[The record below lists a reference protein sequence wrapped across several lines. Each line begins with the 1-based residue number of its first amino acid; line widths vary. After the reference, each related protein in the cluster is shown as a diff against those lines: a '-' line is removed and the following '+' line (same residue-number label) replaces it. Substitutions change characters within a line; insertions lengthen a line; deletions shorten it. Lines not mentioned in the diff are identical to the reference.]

1 MPGFSFPPVGPLGHG
16 SPPSRPSTSGRRY
29 YDQLRL
35 PLHLLGSLRF
45 RSIPDTLR
53 APVGSCS
60 SRLAGGLGAARPGA
74 WPLLYSGWPFPV
86 PAARSW
92 RSSRVPRL
100 PLCVHAPLADSG
112 GALSTRH
119 CVSRTGAFRQIQN
132 VGFPRLSPGYP
143 FGPRLYNFRSSVTRP
158 IHSLHLASHTPYW
171 LCMQVRYRFGG

>member
-60 SRLAGGLGAARPGA
+60 SRLAGGLGAARPTPGR
-74 WPLLYSGWPFPV
+74 FCIPV
-86 PAARSW
+86 CRSRSSTTRSW
-92 RSSRVPRL
+92 RFSQVPGL
-100 PLCVHAPLADSG
+100 PLWVHAPLASDSG
-112 GALSTRH
+112 GVPDVCHDTSGTH
-119 CVSRTGAFRQIQN
+119 AFQRFKT
-132 VGFPRLSPGYP
+132 VGFPHPRTGYP
-143 FGPRLYNFRSSVTRP
+143 CFPYGPQLYLFRSSVTRP
-158 IHSLHLASHTPYW
+158 ALLLHPASHTP
-171 LCMQVRYRFGG
+171 C